1 MDWSRN
7 MVFVEFIQNLNDI
20 YFSRYMSKL
29 NVSIICQNHKL
40 YIEDSELWKHKFK
53 YANGPL

>member
-1 MDWSRN
+1 
-7 MVFVEFIQNLNDI
+7 
-20 YFSRYMSKL
+20 MSKL

-53 YANGPL
+53 YANGSL